1 MKKEQCVTF
10 GKRLSE
16 LRTDKG
22 LTQIQLAETT
32 KIQRVT
38 IAKYE
43 RGERAPSIDN
53 LLAFV
58 DHFGVS
64 SDYLL
69 GLSNIKSNNPDI
81 SSACAYTGLAE
92 YAILSIKETLSHADS
107 MYEVSKE
114 SYIRSLNQLLTND
127 EFYHALY
134 LLTLLKKESITVIDK
149 EKSEPSM
156 KMHKCID
163 DYYRKKINSE
173 NEKENIICDLLK
185 YKITSDFEH
194 VTASFDMR
202 TYDKRDTV
210 LRDIII
216 KEEASDNGNNNP
228 EDK

>member
-58 DHFGVS
+58 DYFGVS

-81 SSACAYTGLAE
+81 SSACDYTGLSE
-92 YAILSIKETLSHADS
+92 DAILSIKDTLSHADS
-107 MYEVSKE
+107 IYEVSKE
-114 SYIRSLNQLLTND
+114 SYIRSINQLLMND
-127 EFYHALY
+127 GFYHALY
-134 LLTLLKKESITVIDK
+134 LLTLLKKASITAIDR
-149 EKSEPSM
+149 EKSEPSVQL
-156 KMHKCID
+156 HKSID
-163 DYYRKKINSE
+163 DYYRKKISFE
-173 NEKENIICDLLK
+173 NENVNNNCDFLK
-185 YKITSDFEH
+185 YKISSDFERI
-194 VTASFDMR
+194 TALFDMR
-202 TYDKRDTV
+202 AYDKQDTV

-216 KEEASDNGNNNP
+216 KEESTDNAKHTSKK
-228 EDK
+228 E